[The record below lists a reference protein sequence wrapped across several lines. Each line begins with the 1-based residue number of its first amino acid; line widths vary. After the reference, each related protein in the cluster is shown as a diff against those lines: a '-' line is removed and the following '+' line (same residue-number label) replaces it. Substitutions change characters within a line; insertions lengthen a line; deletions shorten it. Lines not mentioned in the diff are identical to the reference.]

1 VIKGINCGEE
11 GEKWGTCNGLWHR
24 NEVPRRKPLSE
35 SKLMIPTQIYG
46 QPDKRKWKKVK
57 EIEKSSEKKIIK
69 MQSLNF
75 LIDIM
80 AL

>member
-1 VIKGINCGEE
+1 
-11 GEKWGTCNGLWHR
+11 
-24 NEVPRRKPLSE
+24 
-35 SKLMIPTQIYG
+35 MIPTQIYG